1 MPGSRSWRPRGT
13 VSSPG
18 RSRDITSRQ
27 SDTLEIFPNTLR
39 EASEGVPLTA
49 GALPP
54 SPKASFGNAPTITDP
69 ALSDYTYTTKNFIT
83 VYNESTQPTYNHIEY
98 TTISSMPKRSLF
110 LSGSAVVYPYVTE
123 YEGDEDSDYGKTVYR
138 YTNELNELLPSQGST
153 YRLYSDDRLLRDNTW
168 KSGMLLS
175 RHVYRKTGGGYTEVR
190 FDFSENTSSSS
201 RSYPSV
207 FIFDSS
213 GSQVQFV
220 QEGRSPQLDGISW
233 ISGRRFTS
241 EEGRTWMTD
250 IAYYDGLGRPEQT
263 VEKWSTPDYGDIVTL
278 REYDAVGR
286 ETILWNATEVGSDGL
301 RKTPPAIRSSAIA
314 EYGDDNP
321 YTETV
326 YENSAMDR
334 VSSQWLQGEAN
345 RDAGASTEVEYGSS
359 TADEILY
366 GTVSDDGTLALRNAV
381 PVFKFASDNSDV
393 EWVVHRNDD
402 TYTIGTKHDAN
413 TSGSWGDYGLDKPQV
428 SMHSHPGV
436 NSSKSQELDSMGYHD
451 GVPGIGDWTG
461 VITDVRANG
470 KQTRMNYVYFPNST
484 RLYHVEYYG
493 PRFIREINND
503 YKRFYF
509 GTLNVR

>member
-1 MPGSRSWRPRGT
+1 MTGMRGVAAVAAAVASVLLLFCRPA
-13 VSSPG
+13 VPAS
-18 RSRDITSRQ
+18 SRDITSRQ

-54 SPKASFGNAPTITDP
+54 SPKVSFGNAPTITDP

-213 GSQVQFV
+213 GSHVQFV

-250 IAYYDGLGRPEQT
+250 IAYYDGL
-263 VEKWSTPDYGDIVTL
+263 
-278 REYDAVGR
+278 
-286 ETILWNATEVGSDGL
+286 
-301 RKTPPAIRSSAIA
+301 RKTPPAIRSSAIV

-345 RDAGASTEVEYGSS
+345 QDAGASTEVEYGSS
-359 TADEILY
+359 AADEILY
-366 GTVSDDGTLALRNAV
+366 GTVSDDGALALRNAV
-381 PVFKFASDNSDV
+381 PVFKFASDNSDS
-393 EWVVHRNDD
+393 EH
-402 TYTIGTKHDAN
+402 
-413 TSGSWGDYGLDKPQV
+413 
-428 SMHSHPGV
+428 
-436 NSSKSQELDSMGYHD
+436 
-451 GVPGIGDWTG
+451 
-461 VITDVRANG
+461 
-470 KQTRMNYVYFPNST
+470 
-484 RLYHVEYYG
+484 
-493 PRFIREINND
+493 
-503 YKRFYF
+503 
-509 GTLNVR
+509 